1 MTEPETPLSPGSEQS
16 DDADALF
23 RDLRGQL
30 PQVAADPEI
39 AGLLVE
45 TLFEAG
51 EKRWKPTLQKLR
63 TFVDG
68 VDQ

>member
-1 MTEPETPLSPGSEQS
+1 MTESETRSPQETTQN

-23 RDLRGQL
+23 RDLRERL

-45 TLFEAG
+45 TLFAEG